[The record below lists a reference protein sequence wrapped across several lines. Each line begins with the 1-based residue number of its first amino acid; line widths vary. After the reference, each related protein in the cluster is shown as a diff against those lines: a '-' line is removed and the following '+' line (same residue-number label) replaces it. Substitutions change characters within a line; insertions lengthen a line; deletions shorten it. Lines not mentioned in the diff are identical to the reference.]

1 MVLWG
6 AVSKT
11 IFIHRVDHCSVR
23 MILETVPAIQA
34 LIVEEKLLVAG
45 EILRAASATEE
56 PVPPGLAALLDE
68 RLQHTGNARR
78 MS

>member
-1 MVLWG
+1 
-6 AVSKT
+6 
-11 IFIHRVDHCSVR
+11 